1 MQAQADPD
9 ERASQD
15 GLWTTLIG
23 ISPKP
28 IIAAYISTSAVCM
41 NEILSNIVK
50 GKVEDCVKGD
60 EKRARSRLV
69 IQRGSYNEEE
79 VHQYR

>member
-15 GLWTTLIG
+15 ALWTTLIG

-28 IIAAYISTSAVCM
+28 IIPAYISTSAVCM
-41 NEILSNIVK
+41 NEILPNIVK
-50 GKVEDCVKGD
+50 GKVEDVCERWWKKGK
-60 EKRARSRLV
+60 EQTCTNGVL
-69 IQRGSYNEEE
+69 
-79 VHQYR
+79 

>member
-15 GLWTTLIG
+15 ALWTTLIG

-28 IIAAYISTSAVCM
+28 IIGAYISNSAVCI
-41 NEILSNIVK
+41 NEILPNIVK
-50 GKVEDCVKGD
+50 GKVEDYVKGD
-60 EKRARSRLV
+60 EKRARSRHVNTKGVLKGRESAPV
-69 IQRGSYNEEE
+69 
-79 VHQYR
+79 